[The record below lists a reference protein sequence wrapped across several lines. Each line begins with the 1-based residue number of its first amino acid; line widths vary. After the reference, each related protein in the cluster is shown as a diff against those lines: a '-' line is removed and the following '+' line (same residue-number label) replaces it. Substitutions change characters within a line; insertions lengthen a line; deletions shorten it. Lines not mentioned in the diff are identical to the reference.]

1 MKQQIIKSL
10 INQNVLEL
18 SYKMSENNN
27 IPYLDRMVSVYNNVK
42 EKQGRTMR
50 LREFLFDLGLQRK
63 EQIMRLR
70 SLTDKDEQKRMKMM
84 LPQATISGV
93 FLGERKA
100 AELSAHTGLIC
111 VDIDAKDN
119 PDVPDFGHL
128 KENILSRLDEV
139 LYAARSVSG
148 KGYFVIIPLKYPKQH
163 QRQFRQLQLDFAKI
177 GITIDNACSDVSRL
191 RCVSYDEVPYKNEK
205 AKAYIGIE
213 EQKTKPVYQPAYRN
227 KFADDTDE
235 RVYLACRN
243 IERFGIDMTEN
254 YDDWISIGFSL
265 ATLGE
270 SGREYYHIVSRQSPK
285 YNQRETDQKFNSFL
299 RTGAS
304 HHSIGTFFYF
314 YKRFVV

>member
-1 MKQQIIKSL
+1 M
-10 INQNVLEL
+10 
-18 SYKMSENNN
+18 NNDKYT
-27 IPYLDRMVSVYNNVK
+27 PYLDREVSVYNNVFDK
-42 EKQGRTMR
+42 EGRSMM
-50 LREFLFDLGLQRK
+50 LREFLFDISERNK

-70 SLTDKDEQKRMKMM
+70 SLTDKDERKRLKMQF
-84 LPQATISGV
+84 PQATISGV

-100 AELSAHTGLIC
+100 AEISAHSGLIC
-111 VDIDAKDN
+111 VDIDAKEN
-119 PDVPDFGHL
+119 PDVEDFEHL
-128 KENILSRLDEV
+128 KENVLSRMEEV
-139 LYAARSVSG
+139 LYAAHSVSG
-148 KGYFVIIPLKYPKQH
+148 EGYFAIIPLKYPKQH
-163 QRQFRQLQLDFAKI
+163 QRQFRQLQLDFAKF

-191 RCVSYDEVPYKNEK
+191 RCLSYDDKPYINEN
-205 AKAYIGIE
+205 AKAYTGIE
-213 EQKTKPVYQPAYRN
+213 KQKPKPVYRPAYRN
-227 KFADDTDE
+227 RFADDTDE
-235 RVYLACRN
+235 RVYMACRE

>member
-1 MKQQIIKSL
+1 M
-10 INQNVLEL
+10 ND
-18 SYKMSENNN
+18 NNS
-27 IPYLDRMVSVYNNVK
+27 IPYLDRLVSVYNNVK
-42 EKQGRTMR
+42 EKQGRSIP
-50 LREFLFDLGLQRK
+50 LREFLFGISERYK

-70 SLTDKDEQKRMKMM
+70 SCTNKDEQKRMKMM

-100 AELSAHTGLIC
+100 AEISAHTGLIC

-119 PDVPDFGHL
+119 PDAPDFEHL
-128 KENILSRLDEV
+128 KENVLSRLDEV
-139 LYAARSVSG
+139 LYATHSVSG
-148 KGYFVIIPLKYPKQH
+148 KGYFVIIPLQYPKQH
-163 QRQFRQLQLDFAKI
+163 QRQFRQLQLDFAKM

-191 RCVSYDEVPYKNEK
+191 RCVSYDDKPYINEN
-205 AKAYIGIE
+205 ANAYIGVE
-213 EQKTKPVYQPAYRN
+213 EQKPKPTYQPAYRN

-235 RVYLACRN
+235 RVYMACRN

-270 SGREYYHIVSRQSPK
+270 SGREYYHIISRQSPK

-299 RTGAS
+299 HTGTS
-304 HHSIGTFFYF
+304 RHSIGTFFYF
-314 YKRFVV
+314 CKRYVVL